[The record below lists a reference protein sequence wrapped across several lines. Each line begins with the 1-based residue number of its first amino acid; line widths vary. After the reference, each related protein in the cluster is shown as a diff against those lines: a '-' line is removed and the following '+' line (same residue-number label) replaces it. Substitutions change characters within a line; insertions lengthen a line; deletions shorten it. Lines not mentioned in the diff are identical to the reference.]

1 VLNESAGSLPF
12 EAKSVDA
19 IVLDPPYYDNVMYA
33 ELSDYFYVLLRH
45 YLDDIYPEFFTTE
58 LTPKADEAVANPA
71 KFEGIAGSKSK
82 QALANDDYERKMTDI
97 FEEMYRVLDDD
108 GIFTLMFT
116 HKRTEAWDTLTT
128 ALIEAGFIV
137 TATHPVNTESGYSLH
152 QKDKNA
158 AKSTIL
164 LASEKRPQ
172 TQTRPTLWSD
182 IRTETRQVARAKAAA
197 LDASGDDYTR
207 VDIILA
213 SFGDTLEVF
222 TRNYPVVDDTG
233 EPVRPQVALDEARE
247 AVRDYLI
254 AQYLDEG
261 VREVDPVTEWYLMAW
276 LVFEARR
283 FPYDEANRLGKGLGI
298 EVDAMKNQHRLWR
311 KRSSDVVLRSHDE
324 RVQTPEDKER
334 SRTVKPVDPAAL
346 VFDTDLDKVH
356 AAMYHYDRQG
366 LRETETYITDRG
378 FDTDLAFR
386 ATVETLLRVLPSD
399 HPDWE
404 LLRDMVV
411 TDIGALIDVTFDAE
425 RYVTETDP
433 ERQDKLSSYR

>member
-1 VLNESAGSLPF
+1 
-12 EAKSVDA
+12 
-19 IVLDPPYYDNVMYA
+19 
-33 ELSDYFYVLLRH
+33 
-45 YLDDIYPEFFTTE
+45 
-58 LTPKADEAVANPA
+58 
-71 KFEGIAGSKSK
+71 
-82 QALANDDYERKMTDI
+82 
-97 FEEMYRVLDDD
+97 
-108 GIFTLMFT
+108 MFT

-172 TQTRPTLWSD
+172 TQTQPTLWSD

-311 KRSSDVVLRSHDE
+311 KRSSDVVLRSYDE
-324 RVQTPEDKER
+324 RVQTQEDKER

-356 AAMYHYDRQG
+356 ATMYHYDRQG
-366 LRETETYITDRG
+366 LRETETYITERG

-386 ATVETLLRVLPSD
+386 ATVETLLRVLPSN
-399 HPDWE
+399 HPTGSCCGTW
-404 LLRDMVV
+404 
-411 TDIGALIDVTFDAE
+411 
-425 RYVTETDP
+425 
-433 ERQDKLSSYR
+433 S